1 MSQLSERGR
10 SLLVPAL
17 ATVAAVNY
25 IGAELAWNRN
35 GKGTTKLE
43 ELLYIGPRT
52 DTIGVVFP
60 GLGNTGDA
68 GEKLAIQMAEA
79 THGQMP
85 WAHFKYGNSGL
96 TLKDLSESLQKFKT
110 KTGAKK
116 MVTLA
121 PSAGLITALLVAR
134 ETETPFDAVA
144 GYAPLSGIEDGY
156 AHRLGPIAEKIP
168 NLGLFGKA
176 AGTLIADSVRP
187 GEKKLGQILKH
198 VAKQTLEGGSQ
209 IVFRDHFGLIKDF
222 NPERDWK
229 SFENVFEPGNTRAIF
244 FSPPENADTTLRV
257 GQSFRR
263 LERFFRRNGVT
274 LDKEIIENAG
284 HADTEKAIG
293 PFKTWLHKISAERGT
308 TIFSKGD
315 R

>member
-1 MSQLSERGR
+1 MSQLYERGR

-17 ATVAAVNY
+17 AATAVNY
-25 IGAELAWNRN
+25 IGAEIAWNRN
-35 GKGTTKLE
+35 GNGSTRLE
-43 ELLYIGPRT
+43 ELPYNGPDT
-52 DTIGVVFP
+52 DTIGIVFP

-68 GEKLAIQMAEA
+68 GEKLAVQMSEA
-79 THGQMP
+79 TQGQMP
-85 WAHFKYGNSGL
+85 WAHFKYGNKGL
-96 TLKDLSESLQKFKT
+96 TLKDLSESLQRLKT

-116 MVTLA
+116 MVTFA

-144 GYAPLSGIEDGY
+144 GYAALSGIEDGY
-156 AHRLGPIAEKIP
+156 AHRLGPIAERIP

-176 AGTLIADSVRP
+176 AGTLIADSVQP
-187 GEKKLGQILKH
+187 GEKKLGHILRH
-198 VAKQTLEGGSQ
+198 VAEQTLKGGSQ
-209 IVFRDHFGLIKDF
+209 TVFRDHFRLIKGF
-222 NPERDWK
+222 NPERDWR
-229 SFENVFEPGNTRAIF
+229 SFKNVFEPGNTRAIF
-244 FSPPENADTTLRV
+244 FSPPEHADTTLRV

-263 LERFFRRNGVT
+263 LERFFGRNEVT
-274 LDKEIIENAG
+274 LDKVIIENAG

-308 TIFSKGD
+308 TIFSRGD